1 MEPQCNEKHN
11 SESVT
16 ASPCSGDTS
25 PPSSSQSVLL
35 KGWTAL
41 ASLFCKGAGD
51 AEEEKILCS
60 GFRAKHFDFY
70 A

>member
-1 MEPQCNEKHN
+1 MRSTTVSQSQPVPALGTPLH
-11 SESVT
+11 
-16 ASPCSGDTS
+16 
-25 PPSSSQSVLL
+25 PPSQSVLL